1 MAIVQVVTARDTVL
15 HVKEILRKH
24 EYLFKFCRLLNPLH
38 FVDTEAAVKA
48 HDFMLA
54 LKLNSIYLLSTD
66 LNNGS

>member
-1 MAIVQVVTARDTVL
+1 MMNGYSSARTARDTVL
-15 HVKEILRKH
+15 HAGKEILRKR

-54 LKLNSIYLLSTD
+54 LKTE
-66 LNNGS
+66 